1 MTEVAYRDGRYFVD
15 GSPLFVIGAEV
26 QYYRLRRETWRERLI
41 QLRDAH
47 VNTIT
52 CYVPWRHHLLPGS
65 TEPPLR
71 YDFDGR
77 TRPRRDLR
85 AFLSLC
91 EELGLWIIAKP
102 GPFVHSELAIGG
114 LPDLVCPDHDPRI
127 EPVRRHDRSPLRW
140 TYDGKALPSPE
151 DPRFDALARDWLEA
165 VGRVLE
171 PHAVPRGRLIG
182 VQLNDET
189 LYCSSNAPPW
199 ELGYEIRPGPRPGDE
214 PASERDLAAYV
225 EWADFQWRLRRDSYA
240 RYATYL
246 GLDLPR
252 LTNFAGIA
260 PPIEENVP
268 AADSGALDLPSPA
281 YARLYPE
288 WWLAHHRIDADRAVY
303 HYGCISW
310 LGVAAY
316 GIEKPNDLRRT
327 DGEARFEVFAR
338 YVDTA
343 RRRRGLNLEENW
355 GFARLYHPWSAC
367 PIVPVFQ
374 TLASLAGGC
383 TGYVAFCPIR
393 HDEWDDDLDPVTRK
407 ISPTFPS
414 AAGILPDGTTTP
426 LHDAMVRLNAWL
438 AAEGRTLLRCEPH
451 RQVCWLVYPP
461 YAAISSWTPEER
473 IAGLPAPRCGAGGF
487 VPFSRRAQAHGY
499 AHGLLE
505 LDAAPL
511 GELLA
516 WPVCAMR
523 LGFFMD
529 RGCQE
534 RLLAYA
540 RGGGKLLLAGP
551 LPDRE
556 LDGKSCTVLRDAL
569 RGTLT
574 PIGRG
579 VIRHEPDAGF
589 FTGDGLVAA
598 LERFGLRPSARA
610 HAELRA
616 AVHEGGTDRFVWF
629 FSFTS
634 RRRLHAWVELDDGR
648 VDLLLGPRSCGVVH
662 LREGRIVSALLK
674 GHNEVEDVSVEV
686 EVRFGEDR
694 VAGVGDVLVLP
705 DDPPA
710 RAPTT
715 SP

>member
-1 MTEVAYRDGRYFVD
+1 MPEVAYREGRFFVD
-15 GSPLFVIGAEV
+15 GRPLLVIGAEV
-26 QYYRLRRETWRERLI
+26 QYYRLRRESWRERLE
-41 QLRDAH
+41 QLRDAR

-52 CYVPWRHHLLPGS
+52 FYVPWRHHLLPET

-85 AFLSLC
+85 GFLALC
-91 EELGLWIIAKP
+91 EELGFWMIAKP

-114 LPDLVCPDHDPRI
+114 LPDLACPDHDPRI
-127 EPVRRHDRSPLRW
+127 EPVRRHDGSPLRW
-140 TYDGKALPSPE
+140 TYDGSSLPSPE

-165 VGRVLE
+165 AGRILA
-171 PHAVPRGRLIG
+171 PHAAPRGRLIG

-199 ELGYEIRPGPRPGDE
+199 ELGYEIRPGPTPEDE
-214 PASERDLAAYV
+214 PTSARDLAAYV

-240 RYATYL
+240 RYAAYL

-252 LTNFAGIA
+252 LTNFAGIT

-268 AADSGALDLPSPA
+268 GAEPGAQDLPSPEH
-281 YARLYPE
+281 ARLHPE
-288 WWLAHHRIDADRAVY
+288 WWLAHNRIDADRDVY

-316 GIEKPNDLRRT
+316 GIEKPHDLRRPT
-327 DGEARFEVFAR
+327 GAARFEVFAR
-338 YVDTA
+338 YVDTT
-343 RRRRGLNLEENW
+343 RRRRGPNLEENW
-355 GFARLYHPWSAC
+355 GFARLYHPWSAH

-407 ISPTFPS
+407 LTPTFPA
-414 AAGILPDGTTTP
+414 AAGILPDGRTTP
-426 LHDAMVRLNAWL
+426 LHDAMVLLNAWL
-438 AAEGRTLLRCEPH
+438 AAEGETLLRTEPH
-451 RQVCWLVYPP
+451 RQVCWLAYPP
-461 YAAISSWTPEER
+461 YAAISSWLPGER
-473 IAGLPAPRCGAGGF
+473 AAGRPTPRCGTDGF

-511 GELLA
+511 EELLA

-529 RGCQE
+529 HASQE

-551 LPDRE
+551 VPERDLHGAP
-556 LDGKSCTVLRDAL
+556 CNVLRDAL
-569 RGTLT
+569 AGPTT
-574 PIGRG
+574 PLGHG
-579 VIRHEPDAGF
+579 LVRHEPDAEF
-589 FTGDGLVAA
+589 FARGDMVEA
-598 LERFGLRPSARA
+598 LEELGLHPSARA
-610 HAELRA
+610 HPDLRA
-616 AVHEGGTDRFVWF
+616 LVHQGGPDRFVWF
-629 FSFTS
+629 FCFSS
-634 RRRLHAWVELDDGR
+634 EPRSDAWVELADGR
-648 VDLLLGPRSCGVVH
+648 LELVVGPRSCGVVH
-662 LREGRIVSALLK
+662 LRDGRIASGLLK
-674 GHNEVEDVSVEV
+674 GRNEVEHVTAEV
-686 EVRFGEDR
+686 EARFGEDHI
-694 VAGVGDVLVLP
+694 GGTGDVLVLP
-705 DDPPA
+705 RD
-710 RAPTT
+710 
-715 SP
+715 